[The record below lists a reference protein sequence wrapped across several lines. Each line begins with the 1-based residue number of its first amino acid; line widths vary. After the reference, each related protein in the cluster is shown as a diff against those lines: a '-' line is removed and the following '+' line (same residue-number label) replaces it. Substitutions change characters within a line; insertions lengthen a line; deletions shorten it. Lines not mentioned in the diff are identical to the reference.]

1 MPVLWAFPEVMSV
14 PSGKHLHLR
23 SCRGQTLG
31 AISLSPVSDKP
42 LITVVLSWS
51 WGLVVVQ
58 ALVDSGAGSFFI
70 DNSFAT
76 VNAISLQ
83 IRAIPLALKAIDGR
97 PLQLSQVTIETIP
110 IEMTI

>member
-14 PSGKHLHLR
+14 PSGKRLHLR

-31 AISLSPVSDKP
+31 GISLSPVSYKP
-42 LITVVLSWS
+42 LITVILSWS

-58 ALVDSGAGSFFI
+58 ALVDSGAGSFFN
-70 DNSFAT
+70 DNSFAAG
-76 VNAISLQ
+76 NSISLQ
-83 IRAIPLALKAIDGR
+83 IRATPLVLEAIDGR
-97 PLQLSQVTIETIP
+97 PLQLSQVTHETIP